1 MTETFSAA
9 AWARNLPVFEAIRT
23 MPFVTGLADGTLP
36 LDRFRHFIIQDSH
49 YLIAFARALALA
61 AAKAPDAAGIVQFSR
76 AAHDSVVVE
85 RALHDDYFVRF
96 GISAEDFAATPLSPV
111 CDHYVQFL
119 IAKGHA
125 EPYPVVLAAVLSCFW
140 IYAEVGR
147 DILARAVR
155 PNPYD
160 AWIETYA
167 GDEFNVVVR
176 AAIEATDRAAAAA
189 DPATVAA
196 MHAAYSRASQLEW
209 MFWDSA
215 WRLGDWPIG

>member
-1 MTETFSAA
+1 MSETFSSA
-9 AWARNLPVFEAIRT
+9 AWSRTLPIFEAIRT
-23 MPFVTGLADGTLP
+23 MPFVTALADGTLP

-61 AAKAPDAAGIVQFSR
+61 AAKAPEAAEIVQFSR

-96 GISAEDFAATPLSPV
+96 GIAPEDFTQTPLSPV
-111 CDHYVQFL
+111 CDHYVNFL
-119 IAKGHA
+119 VAKGFA
-125 EPYPVVLAAVLSCFW
+125 EPYPVVLAATLPCFW

-160 AWIETYA
+160 AWIDTYA
-167 GDEFNVVVR
+167 GEEFHDVVR
-176 AAIEATDRAAAAA
+176 AAIAATDRAAAQA
-189 DPATVAA
+189 DPLTLVA
-196 MHAAYSRASQLEW
+196 MHAAYRRACQLEW

-215 WRLGDWPIG
+215 WRLADWPVG